1 MIYTEIRLLKYWLK
15 IDEID
20 KVKNQLSELEGLG
33 DAHML
38 AKTLIELQKS
48 LIHCLLEEEL
58 TTEQYSQTNELLL
71 LIVSLMSKILNI
83 KQSFDYDS
91 IVKKFDNI
99 MSELTKMNCQP
110 YYIDL
115 TRNVM
120 SMGYII
126 LRNLK
131 VKNTN
136 K

>member
-15 IDEID
+15 IDETD

-48 LIHCLLEEEL
+48 LINCLLKEDL
-58 TTEQYSQTNELLL
+58 TSEQYSHTNELLL

-91 IVKKFDNI
+91 IVKKIDNI

>member
-1 MIYTEIRLLKYWLK
+1 MIYTESRMLKYWLK
-15 IDEID
+15 IDETD

-33 DAHML
+33 NAHML
-38 AKTLIELQKS
+38 AMTLIELQKS
-48 LIHCLLEEEL
+48 LIHCLLEEDL
-58 TTEQYSQTNELLL
+58 TSEQYSHTNELLL

-83 KQSFDYDS
+83 KHSFDYDS
-91 IVKKFDNI
+91 IVKKIDNI

-131 VKNTN
+131 LKNTN
-136 K
+136 R

>member
-15 IDEID
+15 IDETD

-38 AKTLIELQKS
+38 AKSLIELQKS
-48 LIHCLLEEEL
+48 LINCLLEEEL